1 MVFVS
6 CNSIRRE
13 NENVESVEEVN
24 SVRSLQTCSSDYYNK
39 VGVAKIS
46 NYNYNYYN
54 LVIFNGMKICEVQIY
69 FNDEID
75 RFKFC
80 YDKIS
85 LLSNGK
91 IKVKFDSETSV
102 YRFSKNTV
110 NKLSDCTDANKPVA
124 GKNYTSEYIYIF
136 ILLER

>member
-13 NENVESVEEVN
+13 NENVESAEEVN

-39 VGVAKIS
+39 VGVTKIS

>member
-13 NENVESVEEVN
+13 NENVQSAEEVN

-46 NYNYNYYN
+46 NYGNS